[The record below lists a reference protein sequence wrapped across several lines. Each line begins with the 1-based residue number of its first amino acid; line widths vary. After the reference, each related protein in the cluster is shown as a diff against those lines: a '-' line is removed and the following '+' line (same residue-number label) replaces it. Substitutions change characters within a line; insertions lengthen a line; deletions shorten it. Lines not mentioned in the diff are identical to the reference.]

1 MLLWRQVNPCD
12 FIHTKHPKRERT
24 NTFNVQEIF
33 HFPCL
38 WWEWNLWSFHCN
50 GYFLNSIIILRVN
63 WFFIKKGDT
72 VVFYCATSSKS
83 NFFFSQEKKI
93 HLKKKICQPWFFSIY
108 MLFVPVSA
116 GRISFVSSE
125 GYIILKKSFQADN
138 AGYAIVETGEWW
150 KVQFASMQ
158 MHLQEKV
165 ISLRLI
171 IIRNGEDMLLINF
184 PLDKLSSVLADT
196 GQIPDSLS
204 HLGPFKEDVSS
215 IVLIKKNMSPLLS
228 IAFNHLI
235 SYQNDVFS
243 LPVGISALGKSI
255 WRTTISP

>member
-1 MLLWRQVNPCD
+1 
-12 FIHTKHPKRERT
+12 
-24 NTFNVQEIF
+24 
-33 HFPCL
+33 
-38 WWEWNLWSFHCN
+38 
-50 GYFLNSIIILRVN
+50 
-63 WFFIKKGDT
+63 
-72 VVFYCATSSKS
+72 
-83 NFFFSQEKKI
+83 
-93 HLKKKICQPWFFSIY
+93 
-108 MLFVPVSA
+108 
-116 GRISFVSSE
+116 
-125 GYIILKKSFQADN
+125 
-138 AGYAIVETGEWW
+138 
-150 KVQFASMQ
+150 MQ

-235 SYQNDVFS
+235 SYQNVVFA

-255 WRTTISP
+255 WQTTSISP

>member
-1 MLLWRQVNPCD
+1 MLYN
-12 FIHTKHPKRERT
+12 I
-24 NTFNVQEIF
+24 
-33 HFPCL
+33 
-38 WWEWNLWSFHCN
+38 
-50 GYFLNSIIILRVN
+50 
-63 WFFIKKGDT
+63 
-72 VVFYCATSSKS
+72 
-83 NFFFSQEKKI
+83 
-93 HLKKKICQPWFFSIY
+93 
-108 MLFVPVSA
+108 
-116 GRISFVSSE
+116 
-125 GYIILKKSFQADN
+125 KKSFQADN

-204 HLGPFKEDVSS
+204 HLGPFKEDVCS

-235 SYQNDVFS
+235 SYQNVVFS
-243 LPVGISALGKSI
+243 LLVGISALGESI
-255 WRTTISP
+255 WRTTSISP

>member
-1 MLLWRQVNPCD
+1 M
-12 FIHTKHPKRERT
+12 
-24 NTFNVQEIF
+24 
-33 HFPCL
+33 
-38 WWEWNLWSFHCN
+38 
-50 GYFLNSIIILRVN
+50 
-63 WFFIKKGDT
+63 
-72 VVFYCATSSKS
+72 
-83 NFFFSQEKKI
+83 
-93 HLKKKICQPWFFSIY
+93 
-108 MLFVPVSA
+108 
-116 GRISFVSSE
+116 
-125 GYIILKKSFQADN
+125 
-138 AGYAIVETGEWW
+138 
-150 KVQFASMQ
+150 QFASMQ

-235 SYQNDVFS
+235 SYQNSERCIFITGRD
-243 LPVGISALGKSI
+243 ISCRRKHMTNYI
-255 WRTTISP
+255 YFPIV

>member
-12 FIHTKHPKRERT
+12 FIHTKHPNRERT

-83 NFFFSQEKKI
+83 KLFFLQRKKSIWKFFFASRG
-93 HLKKKICQPWFFSIY
+93 FFLY
-108 MLFVPVSA
+108 TCYLY
-116 GRISFVSSE
+116 RISFVSSE

-228 IAFNHLI
+228 VAFNHLI
-235 SYQNDVFS
+235 SYQNVVFS

-255 WRTTISP
+255 GRTTSISP

>member
-1 MLLWRQVNPCD
+1 
-12 FIHTKHPKRERT
+12 
-24 NTFNVQEIF
+24 
-33 HFPCL
+33 
-38 WWEWNLWSFHCN
+38 
-50 GYFLNSIIILRVN
+50 
-63 WFFIKKGDT
+63 
-72 VVFYCATSSKS
+72 
-83 NFFFSQEKKI
+83 
-93 HLKKKICQPWFFSIY
+93 
-108 MLFVPVSA
+108 
-116 GRISFVSSE
+116 
-125 GYIILKKSFQADN
+125 
-138 AGYAIVETGEWW
+138 
-150 KVQFASMQ
+150 MQ

-235 SYQNDVFS
+235 SYQDVFIT
-243 LPVGISALGKSI
+243 GRDISCRRKPMTNHI
-255 WRTTISP
+255 YFPIV

>member
-1 MLLWRQVNPCD
+1 MLIMLDMPLQRQGSDEKCSLHPC
-12 FIHTKHPKRERT
+12 K
-24 NTFNVQEIF
+24 
-33 HFPCL
+33 
-38 WWEWNLWSFHCN
+38 
-50 GYFLNSIIILRVN
+50 
-63 WFFIKKGDT
+63 
-72 VVFYCATSSKS
+72 
-83 NFFFSQEKKI
+83 
-93 HLKKKICQPWFFSIY
+93 
-108 MLFVPVSA
+108 
-116 GRISFVSSE
+116 
-125 GYIILKKSFQADN
+125 
-138 AGYAIVETGEWW
+138 
-150 KVQFASMQ
+150 
-158 MHLQEKV
+158 KV

-235 SYQNDVFS
+235 SYQNVVFS

-255 WRTTISP
+255 RRTTSISPQSKSMHSSRGS